1 MREHL
6 VTALDAA
13 FLLVVGLV
21 CLAAVVLIGL
31 VFGPIGLLFVVA
43 ALLLGGVQIALGVM
57 HTGAALDQWARR
69 RLGV

>member
-1 MREHL
+1 MKEHI

-21 CLAAVVLIGL
+21 CLAAVVLTGL
-31 VFGPIGLLFVVA
+31 VFGPAGLLVVVGV
-43 ALLLGGVQIALGVM
+43 LLLGGVNIALGVA
-57 HTGAALDQWARR
+57 HAGAALDHWARR